1 MEILSDTIINGKTIN
16 LENTDIAEL
25 NKYLAEV
32 RNQKINQ
39 KNRLNSYLNEIYS

>member
-16 LENTDIAEL
+16 LENADIDEL